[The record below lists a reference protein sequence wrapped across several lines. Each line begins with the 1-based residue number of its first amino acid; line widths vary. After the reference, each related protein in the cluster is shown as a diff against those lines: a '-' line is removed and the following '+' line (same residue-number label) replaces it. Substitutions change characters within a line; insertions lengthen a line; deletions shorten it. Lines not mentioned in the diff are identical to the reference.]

1 MAWQNQYHASFF
13 SFLPQIA
20 VKKYLTVHFMI
31 RSVSVTGIFA
41 MCMHTRLYCKM
52 MSVWYE
58 ELGKPDIREIGFWEE
73 RGEHR
78 NLTLV
83 WFLFMRSYS
92 GCRLR
97 HGLLGW
103 KVVNLGVELIT
114 ITVASRGL
122 EGDSYR
128 SHYRVAECNDRL
140 PLRRLSSFLTPCRP
154 STLASARDISDSSRG
169 LEARSYPHLPN
180 RASLVALIP
189 LQVYIYQYK
198 DPRLGSVVNSRP
210 GGALQR
216 FGQLTCPC
224 PSVRRYDCNSRWLE
238 VTESR
243 FWNSVCSPK
252 NYVSRKSRSY
262 NLAGTTY
269 DRIS

>member
-20 VKKYLTVHFMI
+20 VKKYLTVHFTI
-31 RSVSVTGIFA
+31 LSVSLTGIFA

-128 SHYRVAECNDRL
+128 SHYRVAECNDRF
-140 PLRRLSSFLTPCRP
+140 PLRRLKLLNPLPPKHLSICEGYLRLQSGLRGTFLSPPSKSGITRRP
-154 STLASARDISDSSRG
+154 HTLTGI
-169 LEARSYPHLPN
+169 HLPIQGPPPWL
-180 RASLVALIP
+180 RSELSSWRRSTTIRPIDLP
-189 LQVYIYQYK
+189 LSVST
-198 DPRLGSVVNSRP
+198 PLRLQLQMI
-210 GGALQR
+210 GG
-216 FGQLTCPC
+216 
-224 PSVRRYDCNSRWLE
+224 NW
-238 VTESR
+238 
-243 FWNSVCSPK
+243 
-252 NYVSRKSRSY
+252 
-262 NLAGTTY
+262 
-269 DRIS
+269 I